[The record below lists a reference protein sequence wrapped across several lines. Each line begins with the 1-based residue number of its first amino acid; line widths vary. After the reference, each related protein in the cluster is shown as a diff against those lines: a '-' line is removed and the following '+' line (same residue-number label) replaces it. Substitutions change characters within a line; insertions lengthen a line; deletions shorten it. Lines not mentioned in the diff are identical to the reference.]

1 MSLSPPKS
9 ISPSKRKNAVQTG
22 VTEGEDLGDSDPSG
36 SYSTDR
42 FKHILHSADPS
53 SQPPTELTLIAALF
67 EVFNQTS
74 SSDAPVDYSDDCALF
89 SPPVGRPLLITTD
102 ALCEGVH
109 FDLQWDRFFEVGAQA
124 AVVNLSDL
132 AASGAEPKS
141 LLWSLSI
148 PPSLE
153 SSAIVELANGFWEV
167 AHAAN
172 TPVIGGNILTRE
184 GGLEIHV
191 TAIGSAYNQ
200 PLTRRGALPGDI
212 IYVTGALGERALGYL
227 DPSPETRRLRHEW
240 RPHLKES
247 HLLSEWGAVTAMLD
261 ISDGLLLD
269 AYRLGQE
276 SGVTIHIDLSAIPLS
291 DGSPHSPLLIDA
303 ALSGGEDY
311 VLLFTAPP
319 SVQPPLAVGAIKIG
333 ECQQPSTQDGV
344 ESVVFLDG
352 VPQDPR
358 GYVHMMSESDS

>member
-1 MSLSPPKS
+1 MTFTTSQKWTSFQVRQASPERR
-9 ISPSKRKNAVQTG
+9 KR
-22 VTEGEDLGDSDPSG
+22 
-36 SYSTDR
+36 
-42 FKHILHSADPS
+42 
-53 SQPPTELTLIAALF
+53 
-67 EVFNQTS
+67 
-74 SSDAPVDYSDDCALF
+74 
-89 SPPVGRPLLITTD
+89 
-102 ALCEGVH
+102 
-109 FDLQWDRFFEVGAQA
+109 
-124 AVVNLSDL
+124 
-132 AASGAEPKS
+132 
-141 LLWSLSI
+141 
-148 PPSLE
+148 
-153 SSAIVELANGFWEV
+153 
-167 AHAAN
+167 
-172 TPVIGGNILTRE
+172 
-184 GGLEIHV
+184 